1 LNFASCVQR
10 GAELE
15 PVLQTGDVIPSARA
29 MVPSNLPPPT
39 RILTMSGTF
48 DKLLA
53 KGKAKVKEF
62 TDSRPPHQQQGQGQG
77 QGYPNQ
83 GYPPQQPQGYQPPGQ
98 QYHPQ
103 QHPPQPYQQGAPQQ
117 QWGQQQQWG
126 PPPPQQHLSYGG
138 PPPIPQSSKPQSPNP
153 SGGLPPPVPQNRP
166 GSAQPPPPQN
176 LPPPQGERVYW
187 KPSFDRATPV
197 SQNFRHETGDHGW
210 GNNEKQMYTDNPAN
224 SFHHDSRLIVR
235 GLVQGGS
242 YTSARLTSHQTLSRP
257 RGYVTATILA
267 PVAEGIW
274 PAYWLLPKDPFQWP
288 NDGEVDIF
296 ESWNGDC
303 VNHSCLHWGHYNG
316 EDWNKHRVTETPLH
330 DMSRQPHTFGFAWTE
345 EDGIPDWRGRM
356 IWYIDGRP
364 VMKGNI
370 PPGTR
375 RMEDYR
381 ILINIAMGGNVCQ
394 GKLPKDGYY
403 DMVVSDLKMCEEP
416 QGGWQQ
422 FEQAWSSCPEGKTM

>member
-1 LNFASCVQR
+1 VEFVARLS
-10 GAELE
+10 
-15 PVLQTGDVIPSARA
+15 TIPHC
-29 MVPSNLPPPT
+29 T
-39 RILTMSGTF
+39 ITMSGTF
-48 DKLLA
+48 DKLFA

-62 TDSRPPHQQQGQGQG
+62 TDTRPANQQA
-77 QGYPNQ
+77 P
-83 GYPPQQPQGYQPPGQ
+83 PPGQ
-98 QYHPQ
+98 SQHGGQYPSQ
-103 QHPPQPYQQGAPQQ
+103 QQYPPNQYQQGAPPNQQWGAPQQ
-117 QWGQQQQWG
+117 QWQQPPQQQWG
-126 PPPPQQHLSYGG
+126 PPPPQQQPQQGFG
-138 PPPIPQSSKPQSPNP
+138 PPPIPQGSKPSTQSQQPP
-153 SGGLPPPVPQNRP
+153 GPPPVPQNRP
-166 GSAQPPPPQN
+166 NSAQPPPPQN
-176 LPPPQGERVYW
+176 VPPLQGENTYW
-187 KPSFDRATPV
+187 KPSFDAATSV

-224 SFHHDSRLIVR
+224 SFHHNGRLIVR

-257 RGYVTATILA
+257 RGYLTATILPPA
-267 PVAEGIW
+267 AGGIW

-316 EDWNKHRVTETPLH
+316 EDWNKHRVAETHLH
-330 DMSRQPHTFGFAWTE
+330 DMPHQPHTFGFAWIE
-345 EDGIPDWRGRM
+345 EEGIPDWRGRM

-370 PPGTR
+370 PLGTR
-375 RMEDYR
+375 RMEEYR

-403 DMVVSDLKMCEEP
+403 DMAVSDLKMCEEP
-416 QGGWQQ
+416 QGGWQG
-422 FEQAWSSCPEGKTM
+422 FEQAWSTTPEGKAT

>member
-1 LNFASCVQR
+1 
-10 GAELE
+10 
-15 PVLQTGDVIPSARA
+15 
-29 MVPSNLPPPT
+29 
-39 RILTMSGTF
+39 MSGTF

-62 TDSRPPHQQQGQGQG
+62 TDSKPSQQQGYSGQYQA
-77 QGYPNQ
+77 QGYPAQ
-83 GYPPQQPQGYQPPGQ
+83 G
-98 QYHPQ
+98 HPQ
-103 QHPPQPYQQGAPQQ
+103 YPGGQNQYQYQQGGPPQNQ
-117 QWGQQQQWG
+117 QWGAPQQQWG
-126 PPPPQQHLSYGG
+126 PPPPPQQQQQLQQSYG
-138 PPPIPQSSKPQSPNP
+138 PPPIPQASKPHSPHP
-153 SGGLPPPVPQNRP
+153 QQQGQPQPQPQGQGVPPPIPQNRP
-166 GSAQPPPPQN
+166 TSAQPPPPQHI
-176 LPPPQGERVYW
+176 PPPHGEKVYW
-187 KPSFDRATPV
+187 RPAFDRATPV
-197 SQNFRHETGDHGW
+197 TFNFRHEIGDHGW

-224 SFHHDSRLIVR
+224 SFHHDNRLIIR

-242 YTSARLTSHQTLSRP
+242 YQSARLTSHQTLSRP
-257 RGYVTATILA
+257 RGYLTATILP

-316 EDWNKHRVTETPLH
+316 QDWNKHRVHETHLH
-330 DMSRQPHTFGFAWTE
+330 DMPRQPHTFGFAWVE
-345 EDGIPDWRGRM
+345 DDGIPNWRGRM

-370 PPGTR
+370 PLGTR
-375 RMEDYR
+375 RMEEFR
-381 ILINIAMGGNVCQ
+381 LMINIAMGGNVCD

-403 DMVVSDLKMCEEP
+403 DLVISDVKMCEEP

-422 FEQAWSSCPEGKTM
+422 FEHAWNSTPEGKTM